1 MWSPIPRTPT
11 SCALSTW
18 WLPNL
23 FRHTCAGPSG
33 DRRFLLPAPAGPQA
47 RILSCGGQK
56 PAAILNGGTLPCAVA
71 IVRIAAAAV
80 AGAAAAAAPAPGTT
94 AGPSPCPLSTSCPCA
109 PAAAA
114 LPPAGRS
121 TSPSPPSCGRTRRR
135 TPAPAA
141 AAAAGA
147 DPRAAPQ
154 GAVTYPHSHPRG
166 PCRGGFF
173 CPCFPC
179 APRCCVSNSFFRQK
193 KLLTNGRRLIK
204 YA

>member
-1 MWSPIPRTPT
+1 MWSPIPRTLT

-33 DRRFLLPAPAGPQA
+33 DRRFLLPAPAGLQA
-47 RILSCGGQK
+47 RILSCGGQR

-80 AGAAAAAAPAPGTT
+80 AAAAAAAPAPGTT

-114 LPPAGRS
+114 PPTAGRS

-135 TPAPAA
+135 TPAP

-173 CPCFPC
+173 CLCFPC